1 MWPSHC
7 QRRLMLLAIMFACLA
22 CLIAPVASRS
32 RDKEG
37 RRRSDRLSAASS
49 TSASTYYNS
58 NYAGVSSAATS
69 SYTGPMDATGFC
81 VRRRDMKLMC
91 YCTPDENHVP
101 VQKAECWVFSD
112 ILLQNDTTWSRFFQ
126 QKRLREL
133 KFVIQNH
140 GRLDYIPTMV
150 FESLKNLSSI
160 IIEYSQVDV
169 VKSNAFANL
178 PYLERIILT
187 NNHIVAL
194 AQDAFANHIRLR
206 ELNLEHNQIYEIDR
220 HAFHN
225 LPQCERLF
233 LNNNNISSLHD
244 SLFVE
249 MPHLIY
255 LNLAY
260 NQISVLT
267 SDIFKGLGNLNVLK
281 LSHNN
286 INFIGDTVFAEL
298 WILSELEL
306 DDNRIERISERA
318 LDGLNTLKTLNLRN
332 NLLKKL
338 DNGLLRGTPALLSIN
353 VQSNDLETLTF
364 YTFQPIMD
372 NLVNSTSELL
382 LSDNNFVCDC
392 RLQWIFELKNR
403 TRFMQLRD
411 SLEDFVCT
419 LHDPKVSNFIEPVP
433 NHILDL
439 LNIGSSYNSAELHLS
454 GSSSGRKRF
463 SKVRQSGT
471 QRAMGGG
478 GGVGVNNGQRLGQVQ
493 LTADAVDGVAVGVG
507 DDAAIAAAAAA
518 VAIVN
523 AAENSAH
530 ILTLSKRSIV
540 DKEGVIV
547 AAAAAASSQPEV
559 YNDAFLAAS
568 GIPDAATANIIG
580 EKKKKSIAPAQLRDD
595 YYDEA
600 VSVSGSNAAP
610 QGLLMAQQVELGDG
624 LDALKQN
631 ALYNQQTND
640 VVGMTNTI
648 TEHASGGKPQPL
660 GIKVRL
666 FTLKPER
673 LPCHDE
679 LSDPT
684 ELPLSRDLMDVR
696 SNQAQSNMSSG
707 SYGLTMATTSLAG
720 VAAIMLRFSCRRRIG

>member
-7 QRRLMLLAIMFACLA
+7 QRLILLLAITLTCFA

-49 TSASTYYNS
+49 TSASSTYYASNGMNS
-58 NYAGVSSAATS
+58 NYASATS
-69 SYTGPMDATGFC
+69 SYTGPMDTTGFC

-101 VQKAECWVFSD
+101 VLKAECWVFSD
-112 ILLQNDTTWSRFFQ
+112 VLPQNDTTWTRFFQ

-140 GRLDYIPTMV
+140 GRLDYIPTLV
-150 FESLKNLSSI
+150 FEALKNLTSI

-187 NNHIVAL
+187 NNHIAAL

-206 ELNLEHNQIYEIDR
+206 ELNLEHNQIFEIDR

-233 LNNNNISSLHD
+233 LNNNNISNLHD

-249 MPHLIY
+249 MPHLVY
-255 LNLAY
+255 LNLAH

-306 DDNRIERISERA
+306 DDNKIERISERA

-332 NLLKKL
+332 NKLKKL
-338 DNGLLRGTPALLSIN
+338 DNGLLRGTPALLNIN
-353 VQSNDLETLTF
+353 VQSNELETLTF

-382 LSDNNFVCDC
+382 LSDNNFICDC

-403 TRFMQLRD
+403 TRHIALREA
-411 SLEDFVCT
+411 LEGFVCT
-419 LHDPKVSNFIEPVP
+419 LHDPKILNFIEPVP

-439 LNIGSSYNSAELHLS
+439 LNIGSSYNGMNSAEFHLS
-454 GSSSGRKRF
+454 GNNNSGRKRF
-463 SKVRQSGT
+463 SKARQNGGA
-471 QRAMGGG
+471 QRGI
-478 GGVGVNNGQRLGQVQ
+478 NGSSQRLGQAQ
-493 LTADAVDGVAVGVG
+493 LTAEDVDVI
-507 DDAAIAAAAAA
+507 DAAA
-518 VAIVN
+518 VA
-523 AAENSAH
+523 
-530 ILTLSKRSIV
+530 LTPEHSEHVLSLSKREAAV
-540 DKEGVIV
+540 EGEHSV
-547 AAAAAASSQPEV
+547 AASSQPEV
-559 YNDAFLAAS
+559 FNNAFLAAS
-568 GIPDAATANIIG
+568 GIPDIATAQIVG
-580 EKKKKSIAPAQLRDD
+580 EKKKKSVMPAKLRDD
-595 YYDEA
+595 YYDETA
-600 VSVSGSNAAP
+600 GMIGGGDAAP
-610 QGLLMAQQVELGDG
+610 HGLLLAQQVELGDG

-640 VVGMTNTI
+640 VLGMTHNTI
-648 TEHASGGKPQPL
+648 TEHAANKPQPL

-707 SYGLTMATTSLAG
+707 GYGLTMATTTLAG
-720 VAAIMLRFSCRRRIG
+720 VAAIMLRFSSRRRIG

>member
-1 MWPSHC
+1 MWRTHC
-7 QRRLMLLAIMFACLA
+7 QRLIPFAIIVTCFAFF
-22 CLIAPVASRS
+22 IEPVASRS

-49 TSASTYYNS
+49 TSASSTYYANGGSGSS
-58 NYAGVSSAATS
+58 NYAGQTFGSTS
-69 SYTGPMDATGFC
+69 SYTGPVDTTGFC

-112 ILLQNDTTWSRFFQ
+112 GLLQNDTTWTRFFQ

-133 KFVIQNH
+133 KFVVQNH

-150 FESLKNLSSI
+150 FESLINLSSI

-178 PYLERIILT
+178 SYMERIILT

-194 AQDAFANHIRLR
+194 AQEAFANHIRLR
-206 ELNLEHNQIYEIDR
+206 ELNLEHNQIFEIDR
-220 HAFHN
+220 YAFRN
-225 LPQCERLF
+225 LPQCERLL

-249 MPHLIY
+249 MSHLIY
-255 LNLAY
+255 LNLAH

-281 LSHNN
+281 LSYNN

-332 NLLKKL
+332 NMLKKL

-353 VQSNDLETLTF
+353 VQSNELETLTF

-382 LSDNNFVCDC
+382 LSDNNFICDC
-392 RLQWIFELKNR
+392 RLQWLFELKNR
-403 TRFMQLRD
+403 TRFLQLRD

-419 LHDPKVSNFIEPVP
+419 LHDAKISNFIEPVP

-439 LNIGSSYNSAELHLS
+439 LNIGSSYNGINSAELHL
-454 GSSSGRKRF
+454 GTSGRKRF
-463 SKVRQSGT
+463 NKARQNGH
-471 QRAMGGG
+471 
-478 GGVGVNNGQRLGQVQ
+478 GQRLGQMQ
-493 LTADAVDGVAVGVG
+493 LTSDGVDAVDGAAMV
-507 DDAAIAAAAAA
+507 DAPE
-518 VAIVN
+518 N
-523 AAENSAH
+523 AAH
-530 ILTLSKRSIV
+530 ILSLSKRSIAI
-540 DKEGVIV
+540 KQTITAT
-547 AAAAAASSQPEV
+547 AAVASSQPEI
-559 YNDAFLAAS
+559 YNEDAFMTA
-568 GIPDAATANIIG
+568 AATAAATAAQANNIAN
-580 EKKKKSIAPAQLRDD
+580 ENKQKSIFTANLRDD
-595 YYDEA
+595 YDDVMA
-600 VSVSGSNAAP
+600 AGDAAP
-610 QGLLMAQQVELGDG
+610 HGLMLAQQVELAEG

-640 VVGMTNTI
+640 VIGMTNTI
-648 TEHASGGKPQPL
+648 NEHDSSQSSSSQAL

-679 LSDPT
+679 FSDPT

-696 SNQAQSNMSSG
+696 SNQAESNMSSG
-707 SYGLTMATTSLAG
+707 GYGLTMATTTLLC
-720 VAAIMLRFSCRRRIG
+720 VAAIVLRFSSRRRIG

>member
-7 QRRLMLLAIMFACLA
+7 QRLVLLVISLTCFACLF
-22 CLIAPVASRS
+22 APVASRS

-37 RRRSDRLSAASS
+37 RRRSDRLSTVSS
-49 TSASTYYNS
+49 TSASTYYS
-58 NYAGVSSAATS
+58 NYAGISPVATS
-69 SYTGPMDATGFC
+69 IYTGPMDTTGFC

-101 VQKAECWVFSD
+101 VQKAECWIFSD
-112 ILLQNDTTWSRFFQ
+112 VLLQNDTTWTRFFQ

-140 GRLDYIPTMV
+140 GRLDYIPTMII
-150 FESLKNLSSI
+150 ESLKNLSSI
-160 IIEYSQVDV
+160 VIEYSQVDV
-169 VKSNAFANL
+169 VRSNAFANL

-220 HAFHN
+220 NAFHN

-233 LNNNNISSLHD
+233 LNNNNITNLHE

-249 MPHLIY
+249 MPHLNY

-353 VQSNDLETLTF
+353 VQGNDLETLTF

-382 LSDNNFVCDC
+382 LSDFVDIDP
-392 RLQWIFELKNR
+392 RLLDEGYIMTTSSQADRNIRRREPRMVEAYLEFNEDTFAALNPTHRCARRR
-403 TRFMQLRD
+403 TRIPQD
-411 SLEDFVCT
+411 DGCCYGSLYSSWK
-419 LHDPKVSNFIEPVP
+419 DPG
-433 NHILDL
+433 H
-439 LNIGSSYNSAELHLS
+439 
-454 GSSSGRKRF
+454 
-463 SKVRQSGT
+463 
-471 QRAMGGG
+471 
-478 GGVGVNNGQRLGQVQ
+478 
-493 LTADAVDGVAVGVG
+493 
-507 DDAAIAAAAAA
+507 
-518 VAIVN
+518 
-523 AAENSAH
+523 
-530 ILTLSKRSIV
+530 
-540 DKEGVIV
+540 
-547 AAAAAASSQPEV
+547 
-559 YNDAFLAAS
+559 
-568 GIPDAATANIIG
+568 
-580 EKKKKSIAPAQLRDD
+580 APKFR
-595 YYDEA
+595 
-600 VSVSGSNAAP
+600 N
-610 QGLLMAQQVELGDG
+610 
-624 LDALKQN
+624 
-631 ALYNQQTND
+631 
-640 VVGMTNTI
+640 
-648 TEHASGGKPQPL
+648 
-660 GIKVRL
+660 
-666 FTLKPER
+666 
-673 LPCHDE
+673 
-679 LSDPT
+679 
-684 ELPLSRDLMDVR
+684 
-696 SNQAQSNMSSG
+696 
-707 SYGLTMATTSLAG
+707 
-720 VAAIMLRFSCRRRIG
+720 

>member
-1 MWPSHC
+1 MWPSNC
-7 QRRLMLLAIMFACLA
+7 QRRILLAITLVYVA
-22 CLIAPVASRS
+22 CLIAPAAARS

-49 TSASTYYNS
+49 TSASSTYYASSGSVNS
-58 NYAGVSSAATS
+58 NYASMPSSATS
-69 SYTGPMDATGFC
+69 SYTGPMDTTGFC

-101 VQKAECWVFSD
+101 VLKAECWVFSD
-112 ILLQNDTTWSRFFQ
+112 ILPQNDTTWTRFFQ

-150 FESLKNLSSI
+150 FESLKNLTSI
-160 IIEYSQVDV
+160 NIEYSQVDV

-187 NNHIVAL
+187 NNHIAAL

-206 ELNLEHNQIYEIDR
+206 ELNLEHNQIFEIDR

-225 LPQCERLF
+225 LPQCERLL
-233 LNNNNISSLHD
+233 LNNNNISNLHD

-249 MPHLIY
+249 MPHLVY
-255 LNLAY
+255 LNLAH

-267 SDIFKGLGNLNVLK
+267 SDIFKGLGNLNELK

-306 DDNRIERISERA
+306 DDNKIERISERA

-332 NLLKKL
+332 NKLKKL
-338 DNGLLRGTPALLSIN
+338 DNGLLRGTPALLNIN
-353 VQSNDLETLTF
+353 VQSNELETLTF

-382 LSDNNFVCDC
+382 LSDNNFICDC
-392 RLQWIFELKNR
+392 RLQWLFELKNR
-403 TRFMQLRD
+403 TRYTALREA
-411 SLEDFVCT
+411 LESFVCT
-419 LHDPKVSNFIEPVP
+419 LHDPKISNFIEPVP

-439 LNIGSSYNSAELHLS
+439 LNIGSSYNGGANSAELHL
-454 GSSSGRKRF
+454 GGGNNGGRKRF
-463 SKVRQSGT
+463 SKSRQNGGT
-471 QRAMGGG
+471 QRGVGGG
-478 GGVGVNNGQRLGQVQ
+478 GNGQRLGQMQ
-493 LTADAVDGVAVGVG
+493 LNADDEVDVI
-507 DDAAIAAAAAA
+507 DAAA
-518 VAIVN
+518 VA
-523 AAENSAH
+523 
-530 ILTLSKRSIV
+530 LTPEHSEHVLSLSKRSLAESNV
-540 DKEGVIV
+540 LTVV
-547 AAAAAASSQPEV
+547 ASSQPEV
-559 YNDAFLAAS
+559 YKDAHLTAS
-568 GIPDAATANIIG
+568 GIPDVVATANIIG
-580 EKKKKSIAPAQLRDD
+580 EKKKKSVLPAKLRDD
-595 YYDEA
+595 YYDEG
-600 VSVSGSNAAP
+600 VTGVAAP
-610 QGLLMAQQVELGDG
+610 HGLLLAQQVELGDG
-624 LDALKQN
+624 LDALKHN

-640 VVGMTNTI
+640 VIGMTNTI
-648 TEHASGGKPQPL
+648 NEHDANKPQPL
-660 GIKVRL
+660 GIKVCL
-666 FTLKPER
+666 FLLKPER

-707 SYGLTMATTSLAG
+707 GSALSTTTWVG
-720 VAAIMLRFSCRRRIG
+720 VAAIMLRCSSRRRIG